1 MEKQLKNDIVSLIP
15 NDEKY
20 VICHEGTQVGELSI
34 QNGMV
39 NIRID
44 SQYQGNHFATN
55 ALYLLTGYAHD
66 VLNMKEMRAVVPVE
80 NEIFRH
86 VVEHCGYIILQRKT
100 VTISYMF
107 IQRRIIQRTIV

>member
-44 SQYQGNHFATN
+44 SQ
-55 ALYLLTGYAHD
+55 
-66 VLNMKEMRAVVPVE
+66 
-80 NEIFRH
+80 
-86 VVEHCGYIILQRKT
+86 
-100 VTISYMF
+100 
-107 IQRRIIQRTIV
+107 